1 MINVSNAFRR
11 ELANDR
17 RNYLMYADIT
27 LSDGTELNLTNENF
41 WQGGVTIEDS
51 VSESDTFTIGGAVIN
66 KLTLVINN
74 IYDEFSD
81 YDFTGAE
88 IIVRA
93 GLKLPDN
100 TIESFRK
107 GFFTVDEAKYNG
119 SIITLSCLDNMSKF
133 DTPYSESTLAYPATL
148 AEIVRDACTKC
159 DVTLQSYTFPHSDYT
174 VQSRPDD
181 EATTFREIISWCAQ
195 IACCYARCDTLGRLV
210 LDWYNTSV
218 FESEDKLDGGRFD
231 SSNPYASGD
240 TADGGTFNPWS
251 NGDDYDGDDFDNLK
265 NFHHIYSNY
274 SVDIATDDVVI
285 TGVKVVVPVES
296 EESSNEYATYQTG
309 TNGYVIS
316 VEGND
321 LIQGEDGATIAG
333 WIGTALIGLRF
344 RSGSVSHSSDPTIE
358 AGDIAYLTTRKQN
371 SYPFLVS
378 YTKFSNGSS
387 QTTECIAETPARNS
401 ATRFSA
407 STKNYVEF
415 RKNLKQQKTQFEEA
429 LDELDQRI
437 ENSSGLFT
445 TEEEQPNGSIIFYM
459 HDKPTLA
466 ESQIVWQ
473 MTAEAWGVST
483 DGGKTFNAG
492 MTVDG
497 DTITRILTATGVNAD
512 WITTGKI
519 SSVNGRVYFDLD
531 NSELRCSHLV
541 SENTGAGEDMNAI
554 IGRSFFGGATETSGY
569 QNIGFTVH
577 KTNLS
582 RYGVALS
589 PGDEN
594 IMPGVY
600 SGANGMTYAS
610 YVRNGDGGMAGI
622 SITQKGFLVLSSH
635 HPYSEAQD
643 ILSNTWAES
652 NYSNSRM
659 GNIIIA
665 PRYNVDGSVYNGWGV
680 IYINGNADFRNGIEA
695 ASLTVTGIKNR
706 SITTDNYG
714 DRLQYCYEMPSPM
727 FGDIGEAVTDENGE
741 CIINIDDIFSETV
754 STNIEY
760 QVFLQK
766 EGSGDIWV
774 SEKNENYFVIQGTAN
789 LKFSWEIKAK
799 QKDYEY
805 ERLETKRSPYSFDLI
820 TPEIMY
826 EMELNQLI
834 QEQEVA
840 LYETIK

>member
-17 RNYLMYADIT
+17 RNYLMYADVT
-27 LSDGTELNLTNENF
+27 LADGTELNLANENF

-93 GLKLPDN
+93 GLKLPDD

-148 AEIVRDACTKC
+148 AEIVRDACIKC
-159 DVTLQSYTFPHSDYT
+159 EVTLQSYTFPHSDYT
-174 VQSRPDD
+174 VQTRPGD

-210 LDWYNTSV
+210 LGWYNTSV

-231 SSNPYASGD
+231 DSNPYSSGD

-251 NGDDYDGDDFDNLK
+251 NGDNYDGDDFDNLK

-309 TNGYVIS
+309 TDGYVIS
-316 VEGND
+316 IEGND
-321 LIQGEDGATIAG
+321 LIQEEDGATIAG

-445 TEEEQPNGSIIFYM
+445 TEEEQPDGSKIFYM

-483 DGGKTFNAG
+483 DGGETFNAG

-497 DTITRILTATGVNAD
+497 DTITRILTATGINAD
-512 WITTGKI
+512 WIYTGKI

-531 NSELRCSHLV
+531 NNELVCSVLKSARPWDSTTGIDPGDIVIDITKNPPTVGSQWISYANIYKDGNEDNGLRILPPKSGTGVQQAPNAGIRIYNKNEESIRIMCNAGEYGMNASSELFM
-541 SENTGAGEDMNAI
+541 T
-554 IGRSFFGGATETSGY
+554 T
-569 QNIGFTVH
+569 
-577 KTNLS
+577 TNLLL
-582 RYGVALS
+582 VAYNE
-589 PGDEN
+589 DN
-594 IMPGVY
+594 Y
-600 SGANGMTYAS
+600 ST
-610 YVRNGDGGMAGI
+610 GI
-622 SITQKGFLVLSSH
+622 SINPSSKIVLVSGKLNAGAVTATSLSVSG
-635 HPYSEAQD
+635 A
-643 ILSNTWAES
+643 
-652 NYSNSRM
+652 
-659 GNIIIA
+659 
-665 PRYNVDGSVYNGWGV
+665 
-680 IYINGNADFRNGIEA
+680 
-695 ASLTVTGIKNR
+695 KNR
-706 SITTDNYG
+706 IVSTQNFNE
-714 DRLQYCYEMPSPM
+714 RLQYCYEMTTPM
-727 FGDIGEAVTDENGE
+727 FGDIGEAITDENGE
-741 CIINIDDIFSETV
+741 CVISIDDIFSETV
-754 STNIEY
+754 STKIEY

-766 EGSGDIWV
+766 EGEGDLWV
-774 SEKNENYFVIQGTAN
+774 SGKFHDYFTVKGTEN
-789 LKFSWEIKAK
+789 LKFSWEIKVK

-805 ERLETKRSPYSFDLI
+805 ERLEEYGEI
-820 TPEIMY
+820 YPETATNLERLYDGEI
-826 EMELNQLI
+826 EELLA
-834 QEQEVA
+834 EQEVA
-840 LYETIK
+840 LYEAIK